1 MFDWLVMRLVQ
12 CIEYIERERE
22 REIYRVQYIEYIERE
37 REIYKVQCIEYIERE
52 RERFVE
58 CNV

>member
-1 MFDWLVMRLVQ
+1 MFDWLVMRLIQ
-12 CIEYIERERE
+12 CIEYIERE

-52 RERFVE
+52 RERFIE
-58 CNV
+58 CNI